1 MIGEKTRNASV
12 LFALEGASGSGR
24 LGETV
29 LLSLLV
35 LGKAGPGG
43 SHLLALE
50 RVLTALSNVGL
61 EREARLL
68 AIEAALARGV

>member
-1 MIGEKTRNASV
+1 MAAPSAAAPRV
-12 LFALEGASGSGR
+12 GS
-24 LGETV
+24 
-29 LLSLLV
+29 
-35 LGKAGPGG
+35 